1 MSDIIIQEE
10 EDSFESVPQIDYFDQ
25 EVQAGRMT
33 SKTIHEYI
41 VIVYLPEDWEEVHEY
56 IINENEIDGIPNRKI
71 NCSNEQ
77 QFSLRS
83 AIYEM
88 SKEEADILRTHSQV
102 EYVDLNP
109 EKYPQPA
116 MSCTKRYKKDV
127 AFHRPIFPGAY
138 YNPSTGLTNGIRAN
152 WGNITMNNASSKP
165 FQGVGIGT
173 TDTTNQDLFFSVT
186 GKNVD
191 AVVLDGGIGILH
203 PEFIAD
209 DGTYRVHDII
219 LDGPYKVDP
228 DAFDGYTETITI
240 DSVEIGTRAQE
251 ARAREWWSNT
261 NIRSSEFQSL
271 GTITIS
277 ANYTRILAHT
287 KNGHNSIV
295 RGHGTAVGSQIA
307 GKSFG
312 VAFECNIWNLRIY
325 LEDYSPI
332 QSSVGL
338 DACTIFH
345 KAKKIASNDPDPTL
359 LCNSWGTGASTGNT
373 DGVSYNHHYR
383 GNNLTYTG
391 TGITTDIPANS
402 GACRNIKAWTMRNNT
417 GTIVVNKS
425 SSGGYVGNNAPSSS
439 SAESAIAAGCIVTAA
454 AMNQNQKLSDKN
466 DVDFN
471 NWYNTS
477 SNYIN
482 RASGV
487 QKGFSGDHDIGKGT
501 IRVGALDCAVE
512 PDDEKQGATKFSLR
526 KVHYSNNGPMI
537 DLFAPAEMTMSAAY
551 ASYEGSDSVA
561 REDDPN
567 FKDFFF
573 NGTSAACPITCSVI
587 ALYLQSNRRADQDAV
602 RYWLNTSA
610 SKDNLMSDPISG
622 INSEGYW
629 SSPTWYGA
637 SDLPSKANQSYN
649 VRGSGNLR
657 GAPNKVLFNPYGHD
671 TSESDYEDKVPSFSG
686 SFSITGSFSIIN
698 N

>member
-1 MSDIIIQEE
+1 MSDITIREV
-10 EDSFESVPQIDYFDQ
+10 EDSFEPAPQIDYFDQ
-25 EVQAGRMT
+25 EVQAGRMN

-41 VIVYLPEDWEEVHEY
+41 VIVNLPEDWEEVHEY

-109 EKYPQPA
+109 EKYPQPN
-116 MSCTKRYKKDV
+116 MSYTKRYKKDV
-127 AFHRPIFPGAY
+127 AFNKPLFPGGY
-138 YNPSTGLTNGIRAN
+138 YSPSTVFTNGIRSN
-152 WGNITMNNASSKP
+152 WANITINDPSSKP
-165 FQGVGIGT
+165 FTGVGIGT
-173 TDTTNQDLFFSVT
+173 TDTTNQDLFYSMT

-191 AVVLDGGIGILH
+191 AVVLDTGIGILH

-240 DSVEIGTRAQE
+240 DSVDIGTRAQE

-271 GTITIS
+271 GTISVSST
-277 ANYTRILAHT
+277 YTRILAHT

-295 RGHGTAVGSQIA
+295 RGHGTAVASQIA

-312 VAFECNIWNLRIY
+312 VAFGCNIWNLKIY

-332 QSSVGL
+332 QPSVGL

-402 GACRNIKAWTMRNNT
+402 GACRNIKAWTMT
-417 GTIVVNKS
+417 GNSGTVIISSS
-425 SSGGYVGNNAPSSS
+425 SSGEYSPSSPSNSS

-454 AMNQNQKLSDKN
+454 SGNKNQKFSDKN
-466 DVDFN
+466 DPDFN
-471 NWYNTS
+471 NWYNNS

-482 RASGV
+482 RVGGV
-487 QKGFSGDHDIGKGT
+487 QKGFSGDHDVGKGT

-526 KVHYSNNGPMI
+526 KVNYSNNGPMI
-537 DLFAPAEMTMSAAY
+537 DIFAPADQTMAAAY
-551 ASYEGSDSVA
+551 GTNENSNNLV
-561 REDDPN
+561 REDDSN

-573 NGTSAACPITCSVI
+573 DGTSAACPITCGVI
-587 ALYLQSNRRADQDAV
+587 ALYLQSNRKADQGIV
-602 RYWLNTSA
+602 RKWLYNSA
-610 SKDNLMSDPISG
+610 SKYDLMSDPIPNAIG
-622 INSEGYW
+622 INSTTYW
-629 SSPTWYGA
+629 SSYFNESTDVA
-637 SDLPSKANQSYN
+637 SKPNQSYN
-649 VRGSGNLR
+649 LRGSGNLR
-657 GAPNKVLFNPYGHD
+657 GAPNRVLFNPYGHD
-671 TSESDYEDKVPSFSG
+671 TSESSYTDKGPSISG
-686 SFSITGSFSIIN
+686 VVVSGLSFQQV
-698 N
+698 